1 MNSQQKLIEESML
14 AQRGYLEIIR
24 SRHHQWA
31 YSTDDPEIRR
41 LHLEIADSIQ
51 ETMNRYYDILNTYRS
66 VDELLPQE
74 RSDIFTFYPAT
85 ISASQDA

>member
-1 MNSQQKLIEESML
+1 MNSQQKIVEESML
-14 AQRGYLEIIR
+14 AQRGYLEIVR

-51 ETMNRYYDILNTYRS
+51 ETMNGYYDLLNTYHS
-66 VDELLPQE
+66 IKESLSQN
-74 RSDIFTFYPAT
+74 RSDIFTLYP
-85 ISASQDA
+85 ISHP

>member
-14 AQRGYLEIIR
+14 AQRGYLEVIK

-41 LHLEIADSIQ
+41 LHLEIAEAIQ
-51 ETMNRYYDILNTYRS
+51 ETMDRYY
-66 VDELLPQE
+66 ELLNAYHLVNESSFQN
-74 RSDIFTFYPAT
+74 RSDIFTLYPA
-85 ISASQDA
+85 SQEA

>member
-14 AQRGYLEIIR
+14 AQRGYLEIMR

-31 YSTDDPEIRR
+31 YSSDDAEIRR

-51 ETMNRYYDILNTYRS
+51 ETMDRYYYILNTYQS
-66 VDELLPQE
+66 TNESLFQE
-74 RSDIFTFYPAT
+74 RSDIFAFYPV
-85 ISASQDA
+85 SQDA

>member
-31 YSTDDPEIRR
+31 YSSDDPEIRR

-51 ETMNRYYDILNTYRS
+51 ETMNLYYEIFNTYDAAS
-66 VDELLPQE
+66 ASSSQE
-74 RSDIFTFYPAT
+74 RSDIFSLYPV
-85 ISASQDA
+85 SQQA